1 MNFDPTANRLLAA
14 LDSTD
19 FALLQGR
26 LRKVSL
32 EQEQVLQQQE
42 ELVEHVYFP
51 LKGVISLVS
60 VMDSGEVVETAT
72 IGREGTLGA
81 FGGLGQWR
89 AFSRARV
96 QIPGTAATM
105 TVDSFQLAASQSVG
119 LRNLILRYKEAQLAQ
134 VQQTAAC
141 NALHDL
147 EQRLAR
153 WLLQLLDRVDDSVLP
168 LTQEVIAQ
176 MLGVRRSSVT
186 DVAGAIQKRG
196 LIRYHRGRIDV
207 TDRPKLEEAACECY
221 RAIRRRTE
229 AVFGVR
235 A

>member
-1 MNFDPTANRLLAA
+1 MDFDPTANRLLAA
-14 LDSTD
+14 LDSAD
-19 FALLQGR
+19 FALLESRLGR
-26 LRKVSL
+26 VSL
-32 EQEQVLQQQE
+32 RQGQVLQQQE
-42 ELVEHVYFP
+42 ELVERVYFP
-51 LKGVISLVS
+51 LEGVISLVS
-60 VMDSGEVVETAT
+60 VMASGEVVETAT

-89 AFSRARV
+89 AFSRASV
-96 QIPGTAATM
+96 QIPGTAAAM

-153 WLLQLLDRVDDSVLP
+153 WLLQLLDRVDNDVLP

-207 TDRPKLEEAACECY
+207 TDRAGLEEAACECY
-221 RAIRRRTE
+221 RAIHRRTE

-235 A
+235 T